1 MVTYEAAL
9 RSTRR
14 ATALRGARTYRL
26 HHLTAYKEFLSGG
39 AAGKLWAAVQGEA
52 RYTRL
57 VGGGAGGQGAARAV
71 KQRGV
76 KGKGLPAACARL

>member
-9 RSTRR
+9 RATRR

-57 VGGGAGGQGAARAV
+57 VGGGAWTKGPGSAAAR
-71 KQRGV
+71 
-76 KGKGLPAACARL
+76 RL